1 MLTSDKLL
9 PGLRP
14 ALDVGTVG
22 PLLAAAVIPRHMELR
37 SLKVERF
44 RYDPGDR
51 ATVPTIVYDAE
62 FSAGRSGRRQR
73 TWLTAT
79 LHAEGKGEA
88 LAQELSRSAN
98 PTRGIEGLPVAAYVS
113 SLGALIQTFPHDWRL
128 PALKEYQDGSSPALR
143 AFLRG
148 HADNA
153 GGCAPRVEIF
163 PVRYRPGKQAVL
175 RVSLPEEP
183 ATGDR
188 GRKLFYIK
196 LRAAAARLET
206 YDPLRS
212 LSGSGRQRRFCIV
225 SPVANLEADHAAV
238 YEAAPG
244 TSFAELVRS
253 KRLIASSAR
262 QIGRGLAAFHSS
274 DASALPR
281 GNGQRLSAK
290 ATGAVR
296 SIEWAC
302 PAIAPAAKRILS
314 RLEDLPSPSELWPTH
329 YNMKPEHIFLGS
341 DGVIHL
347 IDTESAR
354 ADDPAIDVGC
364 LLAWLDAL
372 EHLAGVPQDDIA
384 TARYSLEAGYFEE
397 VCAARQDRIEAARAY
412 GGLLVARHS
421 IHHLLPGWEA
431 HMAVALER
439 AWNYLERADRRRVA

>member
-1 MLTSDKLL
+1 MFTADRTL
-9 PGLRP
+9 PGLLL

-22 PLLAAAVIPRHMELR
+22 RLLAAEVIPRHMELR

-44 RYDPGDR
+44 RYDAWDP
-51 ATVPTIVYDAE
+51 ATIPTILYDAE
-62 FSAGRSGRRQR
+62 LYTTRSGRRQR

-79 LHAEGKGEA
+79 
-88 LAQELSRSAN
+88 
-98 PTRGIEGLPVAAYVS
+98 
-113 SLGALIQTFPHDWRL
+113 
-128 PALKEYQDGSSPALR
+128 
-143 AFLRG
+143 RG
-148 HADNA
+148 HVDNA

-175 RVSLPEEP
+175 RVSLVEEQ

-196 LRAAAARLET
+196 LRAGAASLET

-212 LSGSGRQRRFCIV
+212 LGGSGRQRGFCIV

-244 TSFAELVRS
+244 TSFADLVRC
-253 KRLIASSAR
+253 KRLIESYAR
-262 QIGRGLAAFHSS
+262 QIGRGLAAFHLS
-274 DASALPR
+274 DASALSC

-302 PAIAPAAKRILS
+302 PAMAPAAKRILS
-314 RLEDLPSPSELWPTH
+314 RLEDLPSPSELRPTH
-329 YNMKPEHIFLGS
+329 YNMKPEHLFLDS

-372 EHLAGVPQDDIA
+372 HHLAGVSQDRIA
-384 TARYSLEAGYFEE
+384 AAKRGFEEGYFEGP
-397 VCAARQDRIEAARAY
+397 CAAWRERTEAARAY

-431 HMAVALER
+431 RVAIELER
-439 AWNYLERADRRRVA
+439 ASSSLEHSKQRAVA